1 MAMQKITILLRALA
15 ESMTT
20 RSSRGIVCLVLD
32 DSTVTGLHEYTRLKQ
47 VTEEYSTENKKFITR
62 CFSEWGIKKLKVAC
76 YNSQKEETAETIA
89 DALNLL
95 DGIKFNY
102 LACPTATET
111 EGKQA
116 IANFIK
122 EQRKNGNILVKA
134 VLNDHAGDYEGL
146 INFINKQIIL
156 SDDSTL
162 TGSEFTV
169 DIACACATTELN
181 SSLTNSVMSGVKS
194 VDSVGDDLDSLV
206 DAGKLFLFYDNDLE
220 SIVVSKAVNSK
231 TTIGVNEKESLKKI
245 RVVDILD
252 MIQDDMKVT
261 FKKSYQGKVEN
272 SLANKKLLVSAYN
285 VYLRTITKQG
295 ALNSGET
302 NEVALDAESQGE
314 YLESKGIDTSELT
327 DEQILAK
334 DTDEKVFISGRVYVV
349 DAMEE
354 LGLVLNY

>member
-32 DSTVTGLHEYTRLKQ
+32 DEKVTGLYEYTRSKQ
-47 VTEEYSTENKKFITR
+47 VTESYSEENKKFITR
-62 CFSEWGIKKLKVAC
+62 CFSEWGVKKLKVVC
-76 YNSQKEETAETIA
+76 YNSKKSDVAEKIS
-89 DALNLL
+89 DGLKLL

-134 VLNDHAGDYEGL
+134 VLNDHEGDYEGL
-146 INFINKQIIL
+146 INFINTQITL
-156 SDDSTL
+156 SDDTVL
-162 TGSEFTV
+162 TGAEFTV
-169 DIACACATTELN
+169 DMACACATTELN
-181 SSLTNSVMSGVKS
+181 SSLTNKVMSGIKS

-206 DAGKLFLFYDNDLE
+206 DEGKLFLFYDNDLE

-231 TTIGVNEKESLKKI
+231 TTIGPNEKESLKKI

-295 ALNSGET
+295 ALNSGEI
-302 NEVALDAESQGE
+302 NEVALDVESQGA
-314 YLESKGIDTSELT
+314 YLESKGIDISELT

-334 DTDEKVFISGRVYVV
+334 DTDEKVFISGRIYVV
-349 DAMEE
+349 DAMED
-354 LGLVLNY
+354 LDLVLNY